1 MKKHK
6 HDTTQLRFQFG
17 LGQPSILSK
26 VRCFLGIHKWFIG
39 GFFDDDHGGKIQEV
53 CADCG
58 SERVTDADAPS
69 KPNSFRCSLGIH
81 KFEVTDQ
88 IQGGN
93 PKMYDVK
100 CQRCGLVT
108 KKDIN

>member
-6 HDTTQLRFQFG
+6 HNK
-17 LGQPSILSK
+17 SIPIKCLMG
-26 VRCFLGIHKWFIG
+26 FHKWKIS
-39 GFFDDDHGGKIQEV
+39 GFFDDQSNKIYEV
-53 CADCG
+53 CTKCEA
-58 SERVTDADAPS
+58 ERNTDADAPP

-81 KFEVTDQ
+81 KFEVTNQ

-93 PKMYDVK
+93 RKMYDVK

-108 KKDIN
+108 KKSIN

>member
-6 HDTTQLRFQFG
+6 HDTTQLRFHFG
-17 LGQPSILSK
+17 LGQPSKLSK
-26 VRCFLGIHKWFIG
+26 VRCFLGLHQWFIG

-58 SERVTDADAPS
+58 SERITDADEPS
-69 KPNSFRCSLGIH
+69 KPDSFRCSLGIH
-81 KFEVTDQ
+81 KFETTDKL
-88 IQGGN
+88 GSV
-93 PKMYDVK
+93 YRVK

-108 KKDIN
+108 TKTLL

>member
-6 HDTTQLRFQFG
+6 HNK
-17 LGQPSILSK
+17 SIPIKCLMG
-26 VRCFLGIHKWFIG
+26 FHKWKIS
-39 GFFDDDHGGKIQEV
+39 GFFDDDQSSKIYEV
-53 CADCG
+53 CTKCEA
-58 SERVTDADAPS
+58 ERITDADTPP

-81 KFEVTDQ
+81 KFEVTNQ

-93 PKMYDVK
+93 PKMYDAK

-108 KKDIN
+108 KKSIN